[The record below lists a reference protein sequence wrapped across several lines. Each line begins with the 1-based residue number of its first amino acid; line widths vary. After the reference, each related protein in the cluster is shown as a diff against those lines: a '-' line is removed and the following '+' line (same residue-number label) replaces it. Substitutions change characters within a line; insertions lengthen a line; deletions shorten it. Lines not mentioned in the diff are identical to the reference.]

1 MAAALRIDHVGYMG
15 QHVEE
20 PTYKVH
26 TPASMVNLVYGHM
39 DPGDIAEV
47 IEDVQKETG
56 KKITL
61 VSVGART
68 YTTEDYKVIKRYCAD
83 HGIEYVNTCG

>member
-1 MAAALRIDHVGYMG
+1 
-15 QHVEE
+15 
-20 PTYKVH
+20 
-26 TPASMVNLVYGHM
+26 M